1 MYSDETEEHNDLYR
15 HLVLCYNPPPGYNP
29 DTRGEMAGKISIVS
43 ILLITYLYILYFAIR
58 CIHFPRL
65 YLQHRYG
72 QIVVWGVIFVAV
84 AFMLSQFP
92 ILEDP
97 SSRLAPEFR
106 AHLRKQIVWLLFGVV
121 CGFGLSI
128 ELISELSKQIWV
140 KKEIEMRKNKAELL
154 LYKAQINPH
163 FLFNTLNT
171 IYGLVVTKSD
181 KAESAFAQFS
191 DILQYTYRH
200 SVDETTDIQG
210 EIEYLHHYI
219 NLQRLRLN
227 HHTHI
232 VFETDVDT
240 PQFQIPP
247 MLLITFVE
255 NAFKYGTSSSKDCTI
270 FVSIQIKNN
279 TLVFLAENDIME
291 YDKSRNAS
299 IGIENCRKRLELLYP
314 QRFELK
320 TSECGHTYKVELI
333 IRP

>member
-43 ILLITYLYILYFAIR
+43 ILLIIYLYILYFAIR

-232 VFETDVDT
+232 VFETDVDA